1 MTIKLAN
8 KQKEK
13 VINIFIILFSIK
25 QCRLNEFFCLKKQ
38 NKIKVSKNLVLI
50 NETKPGDIDWRRQ

>member
-25 QCRLNEFFCLKKQ
+25 QCRLNEFFCLKK
-38 NKIKVSKNLVLI
+38 
-50 NETKPGDIDWRRQ
+50 